1 MNSLRPLFLLFLVLC
16 AFGTRA
22 EAQKLVERET
32 QLETADFA
40 DFVQFVESLQSPPS
54 TATPPRSVDDFLLF
68 APSLVQST
76 HVDYVPKKG
85 ERWLFFPQRPR
96 DIDSTVYWASGSSD
110 EGFAA
115 AWINAM
121 SLLCRYTKSTLQQ
134 VGDNYASEAG
144 LVKHELS
151 VTISHFVFDNK
162 SQLSSVWEKYDNF
175 ILSEELETTS
185 YVSRFTE
192 TIEYLVEFSEKLSD
206 QGGSLPVRFQSLE
219 SVEVNNKED
228 FLRYTLGADHPSVLA
243 AMKSALNTEGLS
255 CELIRCQTEGQPVVY
270 FANVQLLADAAAEQ
284 MLRIEALKNED

>member
-1 MNSLRPLFLLFLVLC
+1 MNSLRSLFLLFLVLC

-68 APSLVQST
+68 APSLVQTT
-76 HVDYVPKKG
+76 HVDYVPKKVRG
-85 ERWLFFPQRPR
+85 RSEEVRVFEPQRPITDQEAFR
-96 DIDSTVYWASGSSD
+96 ASGSSE
-110 EGFAA
+110 EGFAE

-121 SLLCRYTKSTLQQ
+121 TQLGMSVTSTLKQ
-134 VGDNYASEAG
+134 VEDNYASESG

-151 VTISHFVFDNK
+151 VITSLFVFDNK
-162 SQLSSVWEKYDNF
+162 SQLSSVWEVYNNF
-175 ILSEELETTS
+175 TLSEELETTS

-192 TIEYLVEFSEKLSD
+192 TIEYC
-206 QGGSLPVRFQSLE
+206 QGESLPDRIQSLE

-270 FANVQLLADAAAEQ
+270 FANVQLLADAAEEQ
-284 MLRIEALKNED
+284 LLRIEALENDD